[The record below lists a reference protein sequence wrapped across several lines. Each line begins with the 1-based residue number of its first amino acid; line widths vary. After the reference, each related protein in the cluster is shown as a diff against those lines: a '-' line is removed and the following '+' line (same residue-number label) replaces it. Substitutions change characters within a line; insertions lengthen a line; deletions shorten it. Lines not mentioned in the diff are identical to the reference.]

1 MYRVLLVL
9 LILEL
14 KIIFRT
20 SSKFVNQNTLTYTLH
35 GTFSIFCDVPWNFVE
50 FRMSRKSLG
59 WAAFRGK
66 YHSKYHSK
74 YQANFGSEKTLVKN
88 FCYFVIFARFEVVTS
103 SASNNIFFGHLHPI
117 IHSCRT

>member
-59 WAAFRGK
+59 WAAKISGEISFK
-66 YHSKYHSK
+66 ISFKISSKLW
-74 YQANFGSEKTLVKN
+74 Q
-88 FCYFVIFARFEVVTS
+88 
-103 SASNNIFFGHLHPI
+103 
-117 IHSCRT
+117 